1 MSVLEQIQ
9 ENFYLCL
16 KTCGADRRRTYNR
29 YSVDRSNSN
38 NTASKQRGD
47 FKIINDTTIK
57 KQIDALIDTL
67 GSLTALGLGYTHA
80 SGNHYQ
86 LFVYSDKEATRGRI
100 DKTNGQA
107 TIGQGN
113 FYHMLK
119 TAVDLQY
126 AIINFKYWNKA
137 RSSDIKRYD

>member
-1 MSVLEQIQ
+1 M
-9 ENFYLCL
+9 
-16 KTCGADRRRTYNR
+16 RRTYNR
-29 YSVDRSNSN
+29 YSVDRNNSN
-38 NTASKQRGD
+38 TMAGKQRGD
-47 FKIINDTTIK
+47 FNTINDTTIK

-67 GSLTALGLGYTHA
+67 GRLTGLGVGYNHA
-80 SGNHYQ
+80 YGNHYQ
-86 LFVYSDKEATRGRI
+86 LFVYSDKEATTGRI
-100 DKTNGQA
+100 DKTIGQV

-137 RSSDIKRYD
+137 RRSSSDIKRYD